1 MGVFLFLSLF
11 FSIFLTENL
20 TKVNVTEE
28 ITMMIPGQFRLM
40 TDDEIASRYFST
52 KRPVAIYT
60 NPSVT
65 IDLGVNKSVTQW
77 STDDLEI
84 MVSFQKSNIYNF
96 YDEIEMVSQGVKEVN
111 GKKAAYFEFVSTVK
125 ADSNTQSFR
134 SQSAVKKYTY
144 IQYMIVGKHSWVFNF
159 SSPLQLQNE
168 WQPQLADIMN
178 SVEFIKK
185 KK

>member
-1 MGVFLFLSLF
+1 MGVFLFLNLI
-11 FSIFLTENL
+11 FSTFQSNDL
-20 TKVNVTEE
+20 TKVSVTEE
-28 ITMMIPGQFRLM
+28 ITMMIPSQFRLM

-52 KRPVAIYT
+52 KRPIAIYT
-60 NPSVT
+60 DQSVT

-77 STDDLEI
+77 SAEDLEI

-96 YDEIEMVSQGVKEVN
+96 YDEIEMISQGIKEVN

-125 ADSNTQSFR
+125 PDNNNQSFR

-144 IQYMIVGKHSWVFNF
+144 IQYMIVGKHSWLFNF
-159 SSPLQLQNE
+159 TSPIQLQNQ

>member
-11 FSIFLTENL
+11 FSTFLTENL

-28 ITMMIPGQFRLM
+28 ITMMIPDQFRLM

-77 STDDLEI
+77 SADDLEI

-96 YDEIEMVSQGVKEVN
+96 YDEIEMISQGVKEVN
-111 GKKAAYFEFVSTVK
+111 GKKTAYFEFVSTVK

-159 SSPLQLQNE
+159 TSPLQLQAE
-168 WQPQLADIMN
+168 WQPQLADIMD
-178 SVEFIKK
+178 SVEFINKK
-185 KK
+185 K

>member
-1 MGVFLFLSLF
+1 MGVILFLSLI
-11 FSIFLTENL
+11 FSVFPTSNL

-28 ITMMIPGQFRLM
+28 ITMMIPSDFRLM
-40 TDDEIASRYFST
+40 TDDEVASRYFTT
-52 KRPVAIYT
+52 KRPVALYT
-60 NPSVT
+60 NESVT
-65 IDLGVNKSVTQW
+65 VDLGVNRSATEWKV
-77 STDDLEI
+77 DDLEI

-96 YDEIEMVSQGVKEVN
+96 YDEIEMISQGIKDVN

-125 ADSNTQSFR
+125 ADTQSIR
-134 SQSAVKKYTY
+134 VRNAVKKYTY

-159 SSPLQLQNE
+159 SSPIQLQNQ
-168 WQPQLADIMN
+168 WQPQLANIMN